1 MITWKEK
8 RRIPTNIEN
17 VWKLFQP
24 DQLQRI
30 MPKVV
35 EHELIKGNVGEV
47 GSKYRQSYQEGKRVE
62 TYIVETLAY
71 EDEEDYKHLSVTF
84 NIGKA
89 FNVET
94 TYTIISK
101 GSNESL
107 LTYEGANRGT
117 NWFGKLF
124 MKLAPTSKNDQ
135 VVQEFLDRVVEEAEK
150 EQAGS

>member
-1 MITWKEK
+1 MLTWKEK
-8 RRIPTNIEN
+8 RRIPTNIET
-17 VWKLFQP
+17 VWALFQP

-35 EHELIKGNVGEV
+35 EHELIEGEQGQV
-47 GSKYRQSYQEGKRVE
+47 GSKHKQSYQEGERVE

-71 EDEEDYKHLSVTF
+71 EDKEDYKHLTMTF

-89 FNVET
+89 FKIERS
-94 TYTIISK
+94 YTIITK
-101 GSNESL
+101 GSQESL

-124 MKLAPTSKNDQ
+124 LKLAPSSKNDQ

-150 EQAGS
+150 EQTGS

>member
-1 MITWKEK
+1 MLTWKEK
-8 RRIPTNIEN
+8 RRVPTNIET

-24 DQLQRI
+24 DQLHRI

-35 EHELIKGNVGEV
+35 GHELIEGDAGEV

-62 TYIVETLAY
+62 TYVVETIAH
-71 EDEEDYKHLSVTF
+71 EDEEDYKYLKVTF

-89 FNVET
+89 FNIET
-94 TYTIISK
+94 SYTVITK
-101 GSNESL
+101 GSTESL
-107 LTYEGANRGT
+107 LTYEGVNRGI

-124 MKLAPTSKNDQ
+124 IKLAPTSKNDQ
-135 VVQEFLDRVVEEAEK
+135 VVQEFLDRVVEEAKK